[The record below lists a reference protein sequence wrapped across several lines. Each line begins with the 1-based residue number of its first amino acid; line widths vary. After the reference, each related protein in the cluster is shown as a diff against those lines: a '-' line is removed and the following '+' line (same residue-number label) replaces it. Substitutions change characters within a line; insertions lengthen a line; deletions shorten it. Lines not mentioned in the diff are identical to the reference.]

1 MAGEDRVDLA
11 RRVVD
16 DVGEGAARGDLRV
29 ERREV
34 VALGRALVVLGDD
47 DVGLAVGRVTVLE
60 LGRDAVDRL
69 DRVAEVETRD
79 ALRRDERRG
88 LLGGRADDADLEPAD
103 LDDRVLVERRGGR
116 AALVDVGTEQ
126 VEVRGLADATSEVG
140 EAAVELVVADGAGL
154 EPEGVEELDRR
165 QVLLGGGGEGGGPD
179 VVPGRQQRRRVLA
192 ELGPGLDDGA
202 GEGLARGARAV
213 GVDATVEVVDVE
225 QVDRRQRRVDPAR
238 LDGVGGVGGAG
249 RGDECGDRTRA
260 DEQRRASL
268 LQGHEGSSGDTGCVT
283 SPTSGIPGQMLPYPG
298 YICRTKGGGSLT
310 VR

>member
-88 LLGGRADDADLEPAD
+88 LLGDRADDADLEPAD
-103 LDDRVLVERRGGR
+103 LDDRVLVKRRGGR
-116 AALVDVGTEQ
+116 AALVDVGAEQ
-126 VEVRGLADATSEVG
+126 VEVRGLADPAGEVG

-154 EPEGVEELDRR
+154 EAEGVEELDRR

-202 GEGLARGARAV
+202 GEGLARGARA
-213 GVDATVEVVDVE
+213 
-225 QVDRRQRRVDPAR
+225 
-238 LDGVGGVGGAG
+238 
-249 RGDECGDRTRA
+249 C
-260 DEQRRASL
+260 L
-268 LQGHEGSSGDTGCVT
+268 LYT
-283 SPTSGIPGQMLPYPG
+283 SPSP
-298 YICRTKGGGSLT
+298 RD
-310 VR
+310 